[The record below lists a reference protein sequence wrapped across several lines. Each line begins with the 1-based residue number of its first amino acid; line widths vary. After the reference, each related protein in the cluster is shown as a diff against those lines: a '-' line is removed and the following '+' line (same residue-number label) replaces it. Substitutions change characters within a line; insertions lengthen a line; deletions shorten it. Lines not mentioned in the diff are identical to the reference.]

1 MAINK
6 FNSEGYKDITAY
18 EALLRIEKEERAA
31 RKAANFRPLVYICS
45 PYSGDI
51 EYNANNARIYSR
63 FAVAKG
69 AIPIAPHLLFPQFMS
84 EEYERGLA
92 LFMGIVLMGKCKE
105 VWVFGNKISDGMA
118 AEIAKAKK
126 MGKIIRYFTEE
137 LEEVTHES

>member
-31 RKAANFRPLVYICS
+31 RKATNFRPLVYICS

-105 VWVFGNKISDGMA
+105 VWVFGNRISDGMA